1 MQSKIQMQFDHMYS
15 KINQIEQDI
24 ANQLL
29 AQQNKFRSSLKGY
42 NMIQLQ

>member
-24 ANQLL
+24 ANQLP
-29 AQQNKFRSSLKGY
+29 AQQVQELSQGV
-42 NMIQLQ
+42 